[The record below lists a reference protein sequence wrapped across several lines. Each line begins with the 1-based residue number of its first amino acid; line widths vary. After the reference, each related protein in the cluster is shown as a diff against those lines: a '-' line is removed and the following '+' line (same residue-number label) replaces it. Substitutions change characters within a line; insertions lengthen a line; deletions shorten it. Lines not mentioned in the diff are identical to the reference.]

1 MDPLSQYAEQGISN
15 SSTPYS
21 RSPSPSFQPP
31 GNVDQN
37 DQDMQNGDEEGDQ
50 DLQPPPTSSVFNLS
64 SYDLKAEG
72 LDDVQGVGEE
82 VKVTDDGN
90 ICRRRVAANWTESWI
105 CYHQRNLFLL
115 FRLV

>member
-1 MDPLSQYAEQGISN
+1 MDPLSQYAEQGNSN

-21 RSPSPSFQPP
+21 RSPSPSFQPTP

-37 DQDMQNGDEEGDQ
+37 GQDMENSQDMQGDQ

-72 LDDVQGVGEE
+72 VDDIQGVGEE
-82 VKVTDDGN
+82 VKVKKT
-90 ICRRRVAANWTESWI
+90 I
-105 CYHQRNLFLL
+105 F
-115 FRLV
+115 